1 MQRGRETCGL
11 FDKPFVSW
19 RDDIAL
25 FIGTAQVARSV
36 PDGNTLV
43 VAAAG
48 GVTLDADLTRV
59 EFTRVDTSRGTS
71 TSSRAFADVSG
82 QQGAALRVNPGDT
95 VRFKHNDIADLERVL
110 KNSRE
115 KYDGAMIVAD
125 GVFSMSGDILNL
137 PPIIE
142 LAKKYNIH
150 FTLLSSDFVFDGK
163 TGNYS
168 ETDKPNPLSVYGKS
182 KWLAEQELLKDDYT
196 NWAIAR
202 TIIVYGQGH
211 NLNKGNIFTWL
222 ISELSA
228 GREVSLITDHF
239 RAPTWAEDLAEACLR
254 IVAKQAK
261 GIYHL
266 SGPETLSI
274 FDIGVRIANYLG
286 VSETLIKASDSKLLN
301 QAAPRPPKTG
311 FNLAKAKMEL
321 DYSPHPIE
329 ETLDSLQNE

>member
-1 MQRGRETCGL
+1 MKLLITGSNGL
-11 FDKPFVSW
+11 LGQKLVASCQKKGILFHGISSGENRNSDCPESHFTSI
-19 RDDIAL
+19 DISDFIAIEDFLNHHSFSHIIHTAAMTNVDACELNPTRCYEVNHIASRHL
-25 FIGTAQVARSV
+25 F
-36 PDGNTLV
+36 
-43 VAAAG
+43 
-48 GVTLDADLTRV
+48 
-59 EFTRVDTSRGTS
+59 
-71 TSSRAFADVSG
+71 
-82 QQGAALRVNPGDT
+82 
-95 VRFKHNDIADLERVL
+95 
-110 KNSRE
+110 
-115 KYDGAMIVAD
+115 
-125 GVFSMSGDILNL
+125 
-137 PPIIE
+137 E
-142 LAKKYNIH
+142 LAKKNNIH

-239 RAPTWAEDLAEACLR
+239 RAPTWAEDLAEACLQ
-254 IVAKQAK
+254 IIAKQSK

-274 FDIGVRIANYLG
+274 FDIGIRVANYLG
-286 VSETLIKASDSKLLN
+286 VSESLIKASDSKLLN
-301 QAAPRPPKTG
+301 QAAPRPPRTG

-329 ETLDSLQNE
+329 ETLGSLQNE